1 MLKESLGKIRIRSV
15 LQAQSERIPEVRNHQ
30 ISHDV
35 SAVPIFRAGFHLEL
49 LRFVSAIY
57 NDRYV
62 LTAAFGYPF
71 IERPL
76 PPPIPLAQSS
86 LRLPG

>member
-1 MLKESLGKIRIRSV
+1 MIPNQKISWPS
-15 LQAQSERIPEVRNHQ
+15 ARNHQ

-71 IERPL
+71 MELVHPVGSYDPFL
-76 PPPIPLAQSS
+76 GEELETGAVY
-86 LRLPG
+86 GD